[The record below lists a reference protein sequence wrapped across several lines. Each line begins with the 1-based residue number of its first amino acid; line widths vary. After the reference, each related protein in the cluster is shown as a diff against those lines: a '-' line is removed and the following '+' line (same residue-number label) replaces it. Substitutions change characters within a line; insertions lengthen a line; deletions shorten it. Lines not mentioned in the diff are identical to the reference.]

1 MVGEPSFMRRI
12 GNDNRMHHKHFFDS
26 VLDGKFMM
34 ERPMTPSKWNKEG
47 YDVKPITI
55 LNMRQWWGTSTGVD
69 DLKQILIE
77 RVDLTE
83 IRDKR
88 DVALFKDWKGEDII
102 VNLNH
107 LVTARNGYSIITV
120 ELNSDNPNYEKGVY
134 YYHMLM
140 KDGTKIEL
148 KNEV

>member
-1 MVGEPSFMRRI
+1 MVYEPSFMKRV
-12 GNDNRMHHKHFFDS
+12 GLDDMMHHKYFFDS
-26 VLDGKFMM
+26 VLDGKFIM
-34 ERPMTPSKWNKEG
+34 ERPMTPSKWNKEE
-47 YDVKPITI
+47 YDVKPVTI
-55 LNMRQWWGTSTGVD
+55 LNMRQWWGASTGVD

-88 DVALFKDWKGEDII
+88 GVAIFKDWKGEDIV
-102 VNLNH
+102 VNLGY
-107 LVTARNGYSIITV
+107 LVTARNGYSVMTV

-148 KNEV
+148 KN